1 MSDEPVWKG
10 VISVGSLK
18 SEVKLSTEGIR
29 YIALFESITG
39 ARTKDCFEDTD
50 NNRLIFVVK
59 SGDMGLAIGK
69 GGDRINRVKK
79 AINKHIEVIEYSE
92 DPVEFVK
99 NSFHPVSIKNVN
111 IVDKDDKRIAYVEVH
126 TKEKGLAIGR
136 DGKNIEKVKKLSLRH
151 HNIADVIIQ

>member
-1 MSDEPVWKG
+1 M
-10 VISVGSLK
+10 
-18 SEVKLSTEGIR
+18 SEVRLTTEGIR
-29 YIALFESITG
+29 YIALFESLTG
-39 ARTKDCFEDTD
+39 ARARDCYEDIE

-69 GGDRINRVKK
+69 GGDHINRVKRVVG
-79 AINKHIEVIEYSE
+79 KHVEVIEHSE

-99 NSFHPVSIKNVN
+99 NAFHPVSTKNVN
-111 IVDKDDKRIAYVEVH
+111 IVEKDDKRIAYVEVL

-151 HNIADVIIQ
+151 HNIDDVIIKGYAP

>member
-1 MSDEPVWKG
+1 M
-10 VISVGSLK
+10 

-29 YIALFESITG
+29 YIALFESLTG
-39 ARTKDCFEDTD
+39 ARARDCYEDAD

-59 SGDMGLAIGK
+59 GGDMGLAIGK

-79 AINKHIEVIEYSE
+79 AIGKHIEIIEHSE

-99 NSFHPVSIKNVN
+99 NAFHPVSIKNVN
-111 IVDKDDKRIAYVEVH
+111 IAVKDNKRIAYVEVH

-136 DGKNIEKVKKLSLRH
+136 EGKNIEKVKNLSLRH
-151 HNIADVIIQ
+151 HNIEDVIIQ

>member
-1 MSDEPVWKG
+1 M
-10 VISVGSLK
+10 
-18 SEVKLSTEGIR
+18 SEVRLSTEGLR
-29 YIALFESITG
+29 YIALFESLTG
-39 ARTKDCFEDTD
+39 ARAKDCYEDSE

-69 GGDRINRVKK
+69 GGEHINRVKK
-79 AINKHIEVIEYSE
+79 AIGKHIEIIEHSD

-99 NSFHPVSIKNVN
+99 NAFHPVSIRNAN
-111 IVDKDDKRIAYVEVH
+111 IVTKENKRIAYVEVL

-151 HNIADVIIQ
+151 HNIEDVIIQ